1 MCPLGDLKHIPTD
14 KEEPLYF
21 NMLMQVLENHKL
33 QFVIVLQ
40 SQVLQVL

>member
-1 MCPLGDLKHIPTD
+1 MCPPGTWNISPTD
-14 KEEPLYF
+14 KEGPLYF

-40 SQVLQVL
+40 SQVL